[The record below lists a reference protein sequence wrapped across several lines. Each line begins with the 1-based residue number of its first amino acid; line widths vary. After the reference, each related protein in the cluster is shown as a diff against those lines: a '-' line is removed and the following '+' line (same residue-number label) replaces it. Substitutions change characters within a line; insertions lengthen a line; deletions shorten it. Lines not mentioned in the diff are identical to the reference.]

1 MSSIQNQSTAVRI
14 GTAEPLI
21 ESAVHINELID
32 GRFIV
37 KKRINEGAFGAI
49 YEVAVLQDQLTH
61 MAMKLSL
68 TKNDAMDQLAKF
80 EISLLRKLSA
90 ESPCFPAFHATGMVR
105 GYRYVVM
112 DLLGSSLADLQMLM
126 PGERFTLSTTIR
138 VGLQIIDVNSIAI
151 EVMHNAFFLHRDIKP
166 GNMAVGHSNV
176 RKIYLFD
183 FGLSRCYTQ
192 KKESGVFELRPER
205 PKAPFRG
212 THHYCSLL
220 QHENRDSARRDD
232 LWSVMYTLIEF
243 TVGFLPWDHEREKSK
258 IAEMKRNT
266 KIEVLLQGCP
276 LIFAILLDYLTKLE
290 YNSRPS
296 YDYFRQAFRIL
307 CSARQFDDS
316 DLFDWEKNQTD
327 PATPHRQRSISEKA
341 VYDRASQTSEITEL
355 SSDSEEED

>member
-49 YEVAVLQDQLTH
+49 YEVADQLTH

-138 VGLQIIDVNSIAI
+138 VGLQIIDAI

-166 GNMAVGHSNV
+166 GNMAVGHSN
-176 RKIYLFD
+176 
-183 FGLSRCYTQ
+183 
-192 KKESGVFELRPER
+192 LRPER

>member
-1 MSSIQNQSTAVRI
+1 MSSIQSQSTAVRI

-21 ESAVHINELID
+21 ECAVHINELID

-49 YEVAVLQDQLTH
+49 YEVALIQDQSTH

-90 ESPCFPAFHATGMVR
+90 ESSCFPAFHATGMVR

-112 DLLGSSLADLQMLM
+112 DLLGPSLADLQMLM
-126 PGERFTLSTTIR
+126 PGERFSLSTTIR
-138 VGLQIIDVNSIAI
+138 VGLQIIDAV

-192 KKESGVFELRPER
+192 KKRNPEFLSCVPNVR
-205 PKAPFRG
+205 KRRSVEHI
-212 THHYCSLL
+212 TT
-220 QHENRDSARRDD
+220 HENRDSARRDD

-276 LIFAILLDYLTKLE
+276 LMFAVLLDYLTTLE

-316 DLFDWEKNQTD
+316 DLYDWEKKSNRCGDSASSTID
-327 PATPHRQRSISEKA
+327 FREGGLRSGIA
-341 VYDRASQTSEITEL
+341 NVRDH
-355 SSDSEEED
+355 